1 MAQVKSEPIS
11 IQNAN
16 QMYSSLKEIKERTKD
31 KILTALK
38 DDEEALRYYLG
49 EEVAFF
55 FTKGSVGRLWDII
68 SDQSFNDGNSGFALY
83 RGTRF
88 DKELNV
94 NGRPTLMAFAYKVVD
109 GKNIQILAKNGNEL
123 RYDESTQTIV
133 ISGGQL
139 DPSGDGEEHPGG
151 GDDSGS
157 FRGEIP
163 LLFPDSSV
171 HVLF

>member
-68 SDQSFNDGNSGFALY
+68 SDQSFNDGNSD
-83 RGTRF
+83 R
-88 DKELNV
+88 KS
-94 NGRPTLMAFAYKVVD
+94 VV
-109 GKNIQILAKNGNEL
+109 
-123 RYDESTQTIV
+123 
-133 ISGGQL
+133 
-139 DPSGDGEEHPGG
+139 
-151 GDDSGS
+151 
-157 FRGEIP
+157 
-163 LLFPDSSV
+163 
-171 HVLF
+171 